1 MATIQ
6 PKGEKL
12 KQAIKWISSEIKE
25 EGGKSILLLIEEASF
40 RFNLTPKEETFLRSF
55 YQEGQKSW
63 SDQRLTPRRYADRHC
78 SRWVG
83 RERGFCNGPGFPNR
97 ISFHRTG
104 CASTINFSAPPKQRI
119 KTLRFSTYLELLL
132 FAVPVFPLKPD
143 TWHLSPRADVRLEGQ
158 GRWRLNSG

>member
-55 YQEGQKSW
+55 YQEGQKS
-63 SDQRLTPRRYADRHC
+63 
-78 SRWVG
+78 
-83 RERGFCNGPGFPNR
+83 
-97 ISFHRTG
+97 
-104 CASTINFSAPPKQRI
+104 
-119 KTLRFSTYLELLL
+119 
-132 FAVPVFPLKPD
+132 
-143 TWHLSPRADVRLEGQ
+143 
-158 GRWRLNSG
+158 